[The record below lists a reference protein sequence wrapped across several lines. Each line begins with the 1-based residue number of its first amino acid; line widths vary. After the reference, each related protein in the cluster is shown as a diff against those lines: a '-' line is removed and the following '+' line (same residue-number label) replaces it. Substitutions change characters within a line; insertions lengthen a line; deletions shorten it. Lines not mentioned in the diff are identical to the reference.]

1 MDVFGITD
9 RGIVPIDVFDY
20 ERVGG
25 SVSHAAFDLAVELG
39 CSSIALVGQDLAY
52 SKDGANYS
60 RHAELG
66 DTLQDQ
72 AKVHMKVYGNDV
84 EEGWDGDPVIS
95 NNTYLSFGQAFEI
108 FARELNEKI

>member
-1 MDVFGITD
+1 MIECANINYQKPNMFDIPAKNVMWMSSGL
-9 RGIVPIDVFDY
+9 PIGELLPLEVFDY
-20 ERVGG
+20 VRVGG

-60 RHAELG
+60 QHAELG

-72 AKVHMKVYGNDV
+72 AKLQM
-84 EEGWDGDPVIS
+84 
-95 NNTYLSFGQAFEI
+95 I
-108 FARELNEKI
+108 F